1 MLPTWSQKKT
11 EGFDL
16 QTECHLL
23 RNTSSAL
30 CTIIGSPG
38 TEVGLFFIPDT
49 SPCFMPPDKT
59 LLQRQLWKA
68 ALHQCVNV
76 WTKFT
81 PCPSACHHISPTLPH
96 SRDCPHTLHEGLAD
110 ESRLW
115 PGQPA
120 ETLPS
125 DVSWMNLISLVFL
138 NIEVMLRLEHPL
150 AKSKLKGG
158 RN

>member
-1 MLPTWSQKKT
+1 MCEHVNQIHSMSISLPP
-11 EGFDL
+11 
-16 QTECHLL
+16 HL
-23 RNTSSAL
+23 
-30 CTIIGSPG
+30 SP
-38 TEVGLFFIPDT
+38 E
-49 SPCFMPPDKT
+49 
-59 LLQRQLWKA
+59 
-68 ALHQCVNV
+68 
-76 WTKFT
+76 
-81 PCPSACHHISPTLPH
+81 LPH
-96 SRDCPHTLHEGLAD
+96 SRDCPHIFHEGLAD

-120 ETLPS
+120 EKLPS